1 MWNLFLRTFYL
12 RLCQRIAFH
21 DHSMHIRIGDTAVKN
36 DGIPVCFVQ
45 MVGGE
50 DGGECASPEA
60 CPLRIAF
67 EIDPDLLIFLK
78 DPRKNFMIRP
88 VTDDAP
94 VRVMEWI
101 VLIHIVIG
109 EAV

>member
-1 MWNLFLRTFYL
+1 MD
-12 RLCQRIAFH
+12 IG
-21 DHSMHIRIGDTAVKN
+21 IGDIAVKN

-78 DPRKNFMIRP
+78 DPCKNFMIRP
-88 VTDDAP
+88 VSNDAP
-94 VRVMEWI
+94 VRIMERI
-101 VLIHIVIG
+101 ILVHIIIG
-109 EAV
+109 KAV